1 MNINF
6 YLKSEKKLSINL
18 GLLRKSPK
26 SKEGQATIQE
36 WHDFLNETLMP
47 FVDWVNSI

>member
-1 MNINF
+1 MNINI
-6 YLKSEKKLSINL
+6 YLKSGKTFLVNL
-18 GLLRKSPK
+18 GILRKSPK
-26 SKEGQATIQE
+26 SKEGQTTIQE